1 MKKEKSEKGVM
12 GYLMEWL
19 GTDKPKFTLSILFAV
34 LNVAFKVVP
43 YFIIGDVIRRLLAGK
58 LEMDILVTRILLI
71 ALSFVISELFRY
83 FSTSLSHKATFVI
96 LGNIRKAACDKLARV
111 PLGYVKDTGS
121 GTFKNIIVERVDS
134 METTM
139 AHIVPEFTSGLLAPV
154 IMIVYFFII
163 DWRLA
168 ILEFIPMVLG
178 LFAMGGMMIG
188 YEESFQNSIVKTK
201 ALNDAAV
208 EYINGIEVIKAF
220 GKAEKSYDKFVIAAR
235 EGADCFIEWMRRCNV
250 WQGIS
255 LTVTPYTLL
264 TVLPFGAWIVMNG
277 SLAPADF
284 VMCIILAL
292 GVTSPMTTLMGYV
305 DDISKMGMIF
315 GEVIGIL
322 EHEELKRPEK
332 SSKKPSDYSVKLAGV
347 TFGYH
352 DKEVLHG
359 INMEMPQGTVN
370 AIVGPSGSG
379 KSTIAKL
386 IASMWDVSGGS
397 ISIGGVDIREL
408 ALSDYSRDIAYV
420 SQDNYLFDDTV
431 MENIRMGR
439 QGATDEEVIQA
450 AKDSGCYEFIMQ
462 LEHGFYTMVGDAGGH
477 LSGGERQRISIARA
491 MLKNAPVVIL
501 DEATAYTDP
510 ENEAVIQSS
519 VAKLVQGKTLIVI
532 AHRLS
537 TIVDADNIFV
547 IKDGTLAEQGRHQ
560 ELLAKNGIYKHMW
573 ESHISVKD
581 SVLEGGA
588 ANA

>member
-1 MKKEKSEKGVM
+1 MDGKKSEKSVM
-12 GYLMEWL
+12 DYLLEWL
-19 GTDKPKFTLSILFAV
+19 GTDKSKFIRSILFAV

-43 YFIIGDVIRRLLAGK
+43 YFIIGDVIRRLLAGERK
-58 LEMDILVTRILLI
+58 ESILVTGILFI
-71 ALSFVISELFRY
+71 ALSFVISEIFRY

-121 GTFKNIIVERVDS
+121 GTFKNIMVERIDS

-154 IMIVYFFII
+154 IMVVYFFII

-168 ILEFIPMVLG
+168 LLEFVPVIIG
-178 LFAMGGMMIG
+178 LIAMGGMMIG

-264 TVLPFGAWIVMNG
+264 TVLPFGAWFVMNG
-277 SLAPADF
+277 SLAPAEF
-284 VMCIILAL
+284 VMCILLAL
-292 GVTSPMTTLMGYV
+292 GVTAPMTTMMGYV
-305 DDISKMGMIF
+305 DDISKMGTIF

-322 EHEELKRPEK
+322 EHEELERPEK
-332 SSKKPSDYSVKLAGV
+332 SSKKPADYSVKLTGV

-352 DKEVLHG
+352 EKEVLHG
-359 INMEMPQGTVN
+359 IDMEMPQGTVN

-386 IASMWDVSGGS
+386 IASMWDVSTGS

-408 ALSDYSRDIAYV
+408 SLSDYSRDIAYV

-439 QGATDEEVIQA
+439 QGATDEEVIRA

-462 LEHGFYTMVGDAGGH
+462 LENGFDTVAGGAGGH

-510 ENEAVIQSS
+510 ENEAVIQAS
-519 VAKLVQGKTLIVI
+519 VAGLVRGKTLIVI

-537 TIVDADNIFV
+537 TIADADNIFV
-547 IKDGTLAEQGRHQ
+547 IKDGILAEQGRHQ
-560 ELLAKNGIYKHMW
+560 ELLEKNGVYKHMW

-581 SVLEGGA
+581 SVWEGGV